1 MRIQLNLWAGVFAVA
16 LLSLAQG
23 PAFAAKIAVIGTG
36 NVGEALGPEFAA
48 QGHTIVYGSREPT
61 RQDVKDLV
69 AKTGHGA
76 SATTQKEAA
85 AGADIVVIAVPGTA
99 AEEVVKSLG
108 NLSGKIIL
116 DPTNRVNRGN
126 PDGYADYGKPA
137 NAASNAELIQSLAPG
152 AKVVKAFNTLN
163 VRQMTDPETAG
174 GPITIAIAGDD
185 AQAKATV
192 TALIKG
198 MGLESVDFG
207 PLRFAHVL
215 EEMLVV
221 WANARGHGAAF
232 NYYLRPQPA
241 APTPPSA
248 GAAQPASP
256 TGAAAR

>member
-1 MRIQLNLWAGVFAVA
+1 MRIHPIVIAGVLAAAMLTSIQAPA
-16 LLSLAQG
+16 L
-23 PAFAAKIAVIGTG
+23 AAKIAVIGTG

-76 SATTQKEAA
+76 SATTQKEAVV
-85 AGADIVVIAVPGTA
+85 GADIVVIAVPGGS

-108 NLSGKIIL
+108 DLSGKIIL
-116 DPTNRVNRGN
+116 DPTNRVNRN
-126 PDGYADYGKPA
+126 TPDGYVNYDKPA
-137 NAASNAELIQSLAPG
+137 NAASNAELIQALAPR

-185 AQAKATV
+185 AQAKATI
-192 TALIKG
+192 TGLIKG
-198 MGLESVDFG
+198 MGLEAVDFG

-215 EEMLVV
+215 EEMLIV
-221 WANARGHGAAF
+221 WANARGHNAAF
-232 NYYLRPQPA
+232 NYYMRPQPA
-241 APTPPSA
+241 APA
-248 GAAQPASP
+248 PA
-256 TGAAAR
+256 TAR

>member
-1 MRIQLNLWAGVFAVA
+1 MRINSGLIAGVLAAAA
-16 LLSLAQG
+16 LTSIQA
-23 PAFAAKIAVIGTG
+23 PALAAKIAVIGTG

-76 SATTQKEAA
+76 SATTQKEAV
-85 AGADIVVIAVPGTA
+85 AGADIVVIAVPGGA

-116 DPTNRVNRGN
+116 DPTNRVNRN
-126 PDGYADYGKPA
+126 SPDGWVNYDKPA

-163 VRQMTDPETAG
+163 VRQMTDPDTAG

-185 AQAKATV
+185 AQAKATI
-192 TALIKG
+192 TGLIKG
-198 MGLESVDFG
+198 MGLEAVDFG

-215 EEMLVV
+215 EEMLIV
-221 WANARGHGAAF
+221 WANARGHNAAF
-232 NYYLRPQPA
+232 NYYMRPQPA
-241 APTPPSA
+241 APA
-248 GAAQPASP
+248 PA
-256 TGAAAR
+256 TAR